1 MKIVQVDDLGIE
13 FDNGSRIVF
22 DYDQYCREDVCVNFE
37 KINDLARSHDYDGE
51 LIFEKDPHGFLFGD
65 KRRMF
70 LVPCFSIPKGCHPCF
85 CIHDGC
91 YAGTLYYRGKAVL
104 EFRPENRVQKPA
116 DPIK

>member
-1 MKIVQVDDLGIE
+1 MKIVQADELGIG

-22 DYDQYCREDVCVNFE
+22 NYDQYCREDVCVNFE
-37 KINDLARSHDYDGE
+37 KIDSLARGHDYEEE
-51 LIFEKDPHGFLFGD
+51 LIFKRDPNGFLFGD

-104 EFRPENRVQKPA
+104 EFRPDDA
-116 DPIK
+116 DE